1 MFIQESESVEFKSD
15 YADGIRKDIIAFAN
29 TKGGTIL
36 IGITDDGEV
45 TGVPLPDQMI
55 QRITNAVRNSIRPDV
70 TMFVHYETE
79 ELNGCQVVKV
89 FVNQGTGRPYY
100 LAEKGLQPAGVYVRQ
115 GTSAAPASDAAIRQ
129 MIRESDGDSYE
140 EMRSL
145 NQELTFS
152 YTEGVFSKLCLDWG
166 TPQMKTLG
174 ILSGE
179 GIYTCLGLLLSD
191 QCPHIIKAAAFSGT
205 DQNAF
210 QDRREF
216 SGSLL
221 KQVDDAYA
229 FLDMRNEK
237 SAEFEG
243 LHRVDRQAY
252 PAEALRDALLNAVI
266 HRDYSYSA
274 STLIGCYADRIEIV
288 SVGGLVHGFS
298 MADIL
303 MGVSACRNPKLAN
316 IFYRLD
322 MVEAYGTGLR
332 KILNAYSGCSAEKL
346 FQTTEK
352 VFKVTLPRITGAEQ
366 FREPAT
372 AFRYDYARTNEEKV
386 LSLFSDRDLI
396 SRLDAEQITGLSSA
410 STVRLLR
417 RLVELRLLGITG
429 NGKNTRYYRRYPDHN

>member
-1 MFIQESESVEFKSD
+1 
-15 YADGIRKDIIAFAN
+15 
-29 TKGGTIL
+29 
-36 IGITDDGEV
+36 
-45 TGVPLPDQMI
+45 
-55 QRITNAVRNSIRPDV
+55 
-70 TMFVHYETE
+70 MFVPE
-79 ELNGCQVVKV
+79 Q
-89 FVNQGTGRPYY
+89 
-100 LAEKGLQPAGVYVRQ
+100 
-115 GTSAAPASDAAIRQ
+115 D
-129 MIRESDGDSYE
+129 YE
-140 EMRSL
+140 ETRSL
-145 NQELTFS
+145 NQDLTFS
-152 YTEGVFSKLCLDWG
+152 YTESVFSKLHLDWG
-166 TPQMKTLG
+166 VPQMKTLG

-205 DQNAF
+205 DQSAF

-243 LHRVDRQAY
+243 LHRFDRQAY
-252 PAEALRDALLNAVI
+252 PAEALREALLNAVI
-266 HRDYSYSA
+266 HRDYAYSA
-274 STLIGCYADRIEIV
+274 GTLISCYADRIEIV
-288 SVGGLVHGFS
+288 SVGGLVQGFS
-298 MADIL
+298 MKDIL

-332 KILNAYSGCSAEKL
+332 KILNAYRGCPAEQL

-352 VFKVTLPRITGAEQ
+352 VFKVTLPRITGAES
-366 FREPAT
+366 FREPVSS
-372 AFRYDYARTNEEKV
+372 FRYDYARTNEDKV
-386 LSLFSDRDLI
+386 LSLFSTRDLI

-417 RLVELRLLGITG
+417 RLVEMKLLGITG
-429 NGKNTRYYRRYPDHN
+429 SGKNTRYYRRYPDHD